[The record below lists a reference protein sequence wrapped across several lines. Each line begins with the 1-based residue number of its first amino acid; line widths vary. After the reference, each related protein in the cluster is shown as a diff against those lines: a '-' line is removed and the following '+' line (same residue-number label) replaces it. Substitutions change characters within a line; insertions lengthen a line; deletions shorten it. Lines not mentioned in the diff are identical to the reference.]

1 MDTTISSDITKDSD
15 PQLASCK
22 KKAVNLDFMTDD
34 PELANAYDFNV
45 PIETPIMTCK
55 VYFILIRILI
65 LKFIYG

>member
-15 PQLASCK
+15 PQLASFK

-55 VYFILIRILI
+55 VRVLI